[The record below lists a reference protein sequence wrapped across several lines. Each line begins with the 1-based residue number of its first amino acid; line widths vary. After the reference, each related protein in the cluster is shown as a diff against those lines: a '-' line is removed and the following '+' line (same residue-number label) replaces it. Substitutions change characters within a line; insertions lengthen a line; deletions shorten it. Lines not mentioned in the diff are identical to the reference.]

1 MVWHVLF
8 QSLICSCMFIVLS
21 SSQSFTAKT
30 LWNGFS
36 SSTTMYLFG
45 VSAPSGHFI
54 STAKTAMNGQLVF
67 GGAALIGLP
76 LDASWDFRHLQA
88 RHSMAMYGLLRPCI
102 SSTIYCALFSEPL
115 CADSWFILNISESYQ
130 GTITC
135 PIMSHHIKTR
145 SNHAMSY
152 PFMSFHNPRTL
163 QPPTSLSQPMMNWW
177 YMNLMCSCPPC
188 HYTVVT
194 PLAFCPHPFYKGI

>member
-1 MVWHVLF
+1 MACFVSIFDLFMYVHCTFEQPKLHSQNFVKWVFLFNNHVFVWCFCTKRPFYKH
-8 QSLICSCMFIVLS
+8 
-21 SSQSFTAKT
+21 SQDCNERT
-30 LWNGFS
+30 
-36 SSTTMYLFG
+36 
-45 VSAPSGHFI
+45 I
-54 STAKTAMNGQLVF
+54 SF